1 MDRKSESAPAFRP
14 GTVDPGRV
22 HSPVS
27 RILSPSADL
36 ATRVG
41 WRSFLFHPPYS
52 GWTPPERGATNTRE
66 CCGRAALP
74 LFCLAPRGVYHASS
88 VTIGAVGSYPTISTL
103 PVSLR
108 TIGGLFSAALSVR
121 SGLHRTIPR
130 FHKARCPLVSGLSS
144 RFPPKR
150 NPRDRPGSGRPS

>member
-14 GTVDPGRV
+14 GTEDPGRV

-36 ATRVG
+36 AARVG

-74 LFCLAPRGVYHASS
+74 LFCLAPRGVCRASS
-88 VTIGAVGSYPTISTL
+88 VTLGAVGSYPTISPL
-103 PVSLR
+103 PLAETR
-108 TIGGLFSAALSVR
+108 GGILSAALSVR
-121 SGLHRTIPR
+121 VGLHRPGPR
-130 FHKARCPLVSGLSS
+130 FHEARCPVVSGLSS